1 MLALKFIVRDEGRFV
16 MTNLD
21 LRLYY
26 SKVHNRACGFVQPI
40 NKAIRPGLKPPTFIS
55 PRNVQGITKLIVSK
69 ERVSILSSVLWN
81 SAAREMES
89 FDS

>member
-26 SKVHNRACGFVQPI
+26 SKVHIRTCYFVQPV
-40 NKAIRPGLKPPTFIS
+40 NKASRAGLKPPTFIS
-55 PRNVQGITKLIVSK
+55 PRKCTGNLKTHCIKGESQYALINFV
-69 ERVSILSSVLWN
+69 E
-81 SAAREMES
+81 
-89 FDS
+89 